1 MIKNKKIKME
11 QCTLSTGKVVIIS
24 DIHIPFQDNKAVG
37 AALDYINK
45 VRPKV
50 VVLNGDIVD
59 FFKLSHF
66 TKGEGRNPAQEIK
79 ECQKL
84 FKQLKKVLDEDAK
97 IYYVIGNHE
106 TRLEKYVLQN
116 APEVAS
122 IIDDVFSILEVEK
135 YGIVGCSQVLFN
147 KLFLCRHGKLL
158 GKYSGMSAMKELAA
172 SYTSGAS
179 GHCFSEDVEVI
190 TPTGWKRIIDV
201 QLGELVGTYNKQTK
215 EFEYNKVNDKF
226 VYDNYTEL
234 YHIKSNCIDIM
245 TTGEHGFIGY
255 GKATGKL
262 KEFTAKE
269 LSTMSTVK
277 IPLACQG
284 GNPPI
289 ALSNDMIRLLIN
301 ISADASIEDNSFR
314 FHLKKERK
322 IKHLTEL
329 LNNLGFKYSVRPQ
342 AQGTTKIRISTGD
355 SLPILNKYFKS
366 GIKTL
371 PTQLRE
377 VDKEQAKIILDEYS
391 ITDGNKNRN
400 GVNAYQISTSKKEEA
415 DLLQE
420 IFVKNGMRSSCI
432 QRSKDRYKPSYVLT
446 INLRGV
452 TDINK
457 HNVSIVPYE
466 GRVSCVSVDNG
477 TLVVRSKG
485 KTIVTQNSHRLS
497 LFICRKNGIKYVW
510 METGG
515 LMDMN
520 PTYIVNPD
528 WQQGFGVVEFYNKEI
543 KHAYIKQIENGVVL
557 DE

>member
-37 AALDYINK
+37 AAFDYINK

-179 GHCFSEDVEVI
+179 GH
-190 TPTGWKRIIDV
+190 
-201 QLGELVGTYNKQTK
+201 
-215 EFEYNKVNDKF
+215 
-226 VYDNYTEL
+226 
-234 YHIKSNCIDIM
+234 
-245 TTGEHGFIGY
+245 
-255 GKATGKL
+255 
-262 KEFTAKE
+262 
-269 LSTMSTVK
+269 
-277 IPLACQG
+277 
-284 GNPPI
+284 
-289 ALSNDMIRLLIN
+289 
-301 ISADASIEDNSFR
+301 
-314 FHLKKERK
+314 
-322 IKHLTEL
+322 
-329 LNNLGFKYSVRPQ
+329 
-342 AQGTTKIRISTGD
+342 
-355 SLPILNKYFKS
+355 
-366 GIKTL
+366 
-371 PTQLRE
+371 
-377 VDKEQAKIILDEYS
+377 
-391 ITDGNKNRN
+391 
-400 GVNAYQISTSKKEEA
+400 
-415 DLLQE
+415 
-420 IFVKNGMRSSCI
+420 
-432 QRSKDRYKPSYVLT
+432 
-446 INLRGV
+446 
-452 TDINK
+452 
-457 HNVSIVPYE
+457 
-466 GRVSCVSVDNG
+466 
-477 TLVVRSKG
+477 
-485 KTIVTQNSHRLS
+485 SHRLS